1 MRMLRMLSNKLA
13 FSVELPFVRL
23 LISSR
28 MDLRWDAFENS
39 QVQVNLRM
47 SASSAYSMISLY
59 SQ

>member
-1 MRMLRMLSNKLA
+1 MRILRMLSNKFALR
-13 FSVELPFVRL
+13 VEFPLVRL

-28 MDLRWDAFENS
+28 MDLRCDAFENS

-47 SASSAYSMISLY
+47 SVSSAYSMISAS